1 MRDWR
6 LAGPATGDSR
16 ATWYPPALYAR
27 RSGVATKRT
36 TDAVSVLAARRDNR
50 DAVNAR
56 PSAAPHHRA
65 EGGDC
70 ARCPHAGRRPKV
82 VRIDWRRPAPAGALS
97 RPASLVVLDL

>member
-36 TDAVSVLAARRDNR
+36 ADAVSVLAARRDNR
-50 DAVNAR
+50 DAVDLPRHFTALR
-56 PSAAPHHRA
+56 AVTAP
-65 EGGDC
+65 
-70 ARCPHAGRRPKV
+70 RCPHAGRRPKV